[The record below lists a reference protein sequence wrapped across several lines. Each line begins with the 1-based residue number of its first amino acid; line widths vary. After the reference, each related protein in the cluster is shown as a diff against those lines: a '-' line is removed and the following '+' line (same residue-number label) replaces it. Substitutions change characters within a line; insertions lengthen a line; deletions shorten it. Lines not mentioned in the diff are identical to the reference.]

1 MTTLKLSFLV
11 FIVCIC
17 KLIHLT
23 QIYLLFQLF
32 CKYHLT
38 LNHIHKNNPVF
49 HLKDDELKQNYERIV
64 NNANNINNYFLI
76 ISTIYLTY
84 QN

>member
-1 MTTLKLSFLV
+1 MTTLKLSFWV

-49 HLKDDELKQNYERIV
+49 HRQYLQKIARCSYRLLTFWNYMSSQK
-64 NNANNINNYFLI
+64 AHLLLSYG
-76 ISTIYLTY
+76 YH
-84 QN
+84 